1 MRYDSSQDFIVSN
14 HGTIFLLQPLTA
26 AAKEWVAEHLP
37 EDHQTFGSSIAVEH
51 RFILDIV
58 DGIRNNGLRVI

>member
-1 MRYDSSQDFIVSN
+1 MNDSLQDFSVSN

-26 AAKEWVAEHLP
+26 AANEWIEQNLS
-37 EDHQTFGSSIAVEH
+37 EDRQTFGTAVAIEH
-51 RFILDIV
+51 RFILDVV